1 MKIQQLWADWSTEPE
16 NMIKPGNTWKDWGC
30 ARTADNI
37 AVFLV
42 ESVEYLCSLM
52 DLWHAEPTRR
62 AAWRITNPT
71 QPAWIAGHESMYDY
85 NCNQI
90 TTRRWLI
97 SILMS
102 LIYKILRGQIQRSDN
117 WAATPRKC
125 PLPALLEKVQTP
137 QFDGQKPHVSHRN
150 RLKQPPYHIFKGNSP
165 RNPPNIGTFLSEFFD
180 FPGDI
185 LFLQGFFM
193 DPVLGRKAE
202 NDVVFILGLTDPL
215 VTPLLPGEKN
225 ILCLSA
231 WMVDYLWMLLI
242 MNICFMFNVCVFS
255 DFLWGFGDILVLT
268 FTGDVV
274 IGWGCAKKPG
284 ETTWMVKEH
293 TLKIIK
299 INISH
304 SKQTYKHNQ
313 PYMPWNPRFLNF
325 FWEHFASRKFLF
337 HGRWSGELKGIR
349 LGSGGA
355 IYGDEKGENTMNHW
369 NLEIYIKH
377 QTHHHWETHIDN
389 HGQKTWGTTGEW
401 NQIFAPPIIVLKDMS
416 AFRHLFLVPESLF
429 NLWHSNFAPDADPI
443 VPLSPIPR
451 VRRWQSFCDLVP
463 LSCGSRRTWLSC
475 LLVSDHIFAILFLK
489 AKLIPSQF
497 KAEHNWVAFVS
508 SHGLFIFLWWCGN
521 RDFRMKWLTAST

>member
-90 TTRRWLI
+90 TTWRWLI

-102 LIYKILRGQIQRSDN
+102 LIYKILRGQIQRT
-117 WAATPRKC
+117 A
-125 PLPALLEKVQTP
+125 QTTERQHQGNVLFQRCLRRSKRHSLMVKSRMP
-137 QFDGQKPHVSHRN
+137 TETDWNS
-150 RLKQPPYHIFKGNSP
+150 HIFKGNSP
-165 RNPPNIGTFLSEFFD
+165 RNPPNIGTFCLSEFFD

-185 LFLQGFFM
+185 LYFFARFSFM

-202 NDVVFILGLTDPL
+202 NDVVFILGLTEPL
-215 VTPLLPGEKN
+215 VTPLLPGETN

-231 WMVDYLWMLLI
+231 WMVDYLWFLLI

-255 DFLWGFGDILVLT
+255 DWCHFLWGFGDILVLT

-284 ETTWMVKEH
+284 G
-293 TLKIIK
+293 
-299 INISH
+299 N
-304 SKQTYKHNQ
+304 N
-313 PYMPWNPRFLNF
+313 
-325 FWEHFASRKFLF
+325 
-337 HGRWSGELKGIR
+337 
-349 LGSGGA
+349 
-355 IYGDEKGENTMNHW
+355 MNG
-369 NLEIYIKH
+369 
-377 QTHHHWETHIDN
+377 QGTHIEN
-389 HGQKTWGTTGEW
+389 HK
-401 NQIFAPPIIVLKDMS
+401 N
-416 AFRHLFLVPESLF
+416 
-429 NLWHSNFAPDADPI
+429 WHKS
-443 VPLSPIPR
+443 
-451 VRRWQSFCDLVP
+451 
-463 LSCGSRRTWLSC
+463 
-475 LLVSDHIFAILFLK
+475 
-489 AKLIPSQF
+489 
-497 KAEHNWVAFVS
+497 
-508 SHGLFIFLWWCGN
+508 
-521 RDFRMKWLTAST
+521 